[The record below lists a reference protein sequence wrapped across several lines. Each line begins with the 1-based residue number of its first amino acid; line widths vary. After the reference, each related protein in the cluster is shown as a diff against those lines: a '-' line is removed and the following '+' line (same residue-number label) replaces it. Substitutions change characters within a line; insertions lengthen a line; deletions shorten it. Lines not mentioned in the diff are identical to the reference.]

1 MMAKAKARK
10 PAKKKKAAVK
20 KTKAVP
26 TRANTKQ
33 TQLVAMLQ
41 RPDGA
46 TVAEIAKKLDWQPHS
61 VRGAF
66 VGVIKKRLG
75 LDLQSEKVEGRGR
88 VYRIAA

>member
-1 MMAKAKARK
+1 MAKAKGRK
-10 PAKKKKAAVK
+10 PAKKKKTAGK
-20 KTKAVP
+20 KTKPVP
-26 TRANTKQ
+26 PRANTKQ

-46 TVAEIAKKLDWQPHS
+46 TVEEIAKKLDWQPHS

-66 VGVIKKRLG
+66 VGVIKKRLQ

-88 VYRIAA
+88 VYRTAA

>member
-1 MMAKAKARK
+1 MAKAKARK
-10 PAKKKKAAVK
+10 PAKKKKTAAK
-20 KTKAVP
+20 KAKPTN

-33 TQLVAMLQ
+33 TQLIALLQ

-46 TVAEIAKKLDWQPHS
+46 TVDEIAKKLDWQKHS

-66 VGVIKKRLG
+66 VGVIKKRLQ
-75 LDLQSEKVEGRGR
+75 LHLQSEKVEGRGR

>member
-1 MMAKAKARK
+1 MAKAKARK
-10 PAKKKKAAVK
+10 SAKKKKTTAKKKPAA
-20 KTKAVP
+20 
-26 TRANTKQ
+26 TRPNTKQ

-46 TVAEIAKKLDWQPHS
+46 TVEEIAKKLDWQPHS

-66 VGVIKKRLG
+66 VGVIKKRLE

>member
-1 MMAKAKARK
+1 MAKAKARK
-10 PAKKKKAAVK
+10 PSK
-20 KTKAVP
+20 KTSAKMKPAA

-33 TQLVAMLQ
+33 TQLVTMLQ

-46 TVAEIAKKLDWQPHS
+46 TVEEIAKKLDWQPHS

-66 VGVIKKRLG
+66 VGVIKKRLE

>member
-1 MMAKAKARK
+1 MAKAKPRK
-10 PAKKKKAAVK
+10 PTAKKKAKRA
-20 KTKAVP
+20 TKAKPAASRV
-26 TRANTKQ
+26 NTKQ

-46 TVAEIAKKLDWQPHS
+46 TVDEIAKKLEWQPHS

-66 VGVIKKRLG
+66 VGVIKNRLNLKLG
-75 LDLQSEKVEGRGR
+75 SEKVDGRGR

>member
-1 MMAKAKARK
+1 MAKVKARK
-10 PAKKKKAAVK
+10 SAKTKKTTAKKKPAA
-20 KTKAVP
+20 
-26 TRANTKQ
+26 TRPNTKQ
-33 TQLVAMLQ
+33 TQLVTMLQ

-46 TVAEIAKKLDWQPHS
+46 TVEEIAKKLDWQPHS

-66 VGVIKKRLG
+66 VGVIKKRLQ